1 MKTILV
7 ADGDNGIRNIV
18 RLLFTEKMGYRVVAV
33 SKGTDAVLKA
43 KEIIP
48 DIVLADAYLS
58 NKDGYQVA
66 REIKSDP
73 FLRATHV
80 VLLNSA
86 FATLNKKKALKA
98 RVDGVIIK
106 PFGPEIV
113 EKVGSLLNYNET
125 RRIKLV
131 PIIHAWEMSKIYAAK
146 LATVYGRVGEGTKS
160 TYRKSFAVMVQT
172 IALNMKGTY
181 RLASAFA
188 ENLKATILRNIK
200 AVTKS
205 LRVPSV
211 QIPIS
216 KYVAEFKMVYNS
228 LVLQTKQDYS
238 KSFNSIAQTATERIK
253 NYCQPARKF
262 TVNFKTTMGKLMH
275 LKTPTR
281 MLKTNSFSFPSA
293 EVLRGN
299 YVAKFAIVYNTLVEQ
314 TKYNYSKYYKII
326 NQSVAKHLKDYRQA
340 ARGFMGTFRATM
352 EKLDDIKTPNQILM
366 IKSLSFLSVEVL
378 IRKYCAKFEI
388 VYNALVLHKK
398 YDYSKSFRITTQ
410 SVFKHLKD
418 YSQAA
423 KGFTGNFRA
432 AMGRFREIKIWPQIL
447 TARSLEPSLGPLFFT
462 RLSLISLI
470 GMGIILSI
478 TTLIT
483 PSNRKLEG
491 TSSFFNTS
499 KSTTEFAE
507 SESEAGIKENNE
519 PSRQKQKSR
528 GKSRVAKNE
537 EDYSLKPE
545 RRGNNRKGKIRH
557 KSGYKYR
564 PQKDLEEVLKG
575 AFLLQ

>member
-113 EKVGSLLNYNET
+113 EKVGSLLNDNET
-125 RRIKLV
+125 IRIKLI
-131 PIIHAWEMSKIYAAK
+131 PSIHAWEMSKIYAAK
-146 LATVYGRVGEGTKS
+146 LAIVYGRVGEGTKS
-160 TYRKSFAVMVQT
+160 TSRKSFAVMVQT
-172 IALNMKGTY
+172 IALNMKGNY

-188 ENLKATILRNIK
+188 ENVKATILRNIK
-200 AVTKS
+200 AVTNS
-205 LRVPSV
+205 LRVLSL

-216 KYVAEFKMVYNS
+216 KYVAEFKMVYNT
-228 LVLQTKQDYS
+228 LVSQTKQVYS
-238 KSFNSIAQTATERIK
+238 KSFNSIAQTATESLK
-253 NYCQPARKF
+253 YYCQPTKEF
-262 TVNFKTTMGKLMH
+262 TVNLKTTMGKLKH

-281 MLKTNSFSFPSA
+281 MLKTKSFSFPSA
-293 EVLRGN
+293 EVLRRK
-299 YVAKFAIVYNTLVEQ
+299 YVAKFEIVYNTLVEQ

-340 ARGFMGTFRATM
+340 ARGFMG
-352 EKLDDIKTPNQILM
+352 
-366 IKSLSFLSVEVL
+366 S
-378 IRKYCAKFEI
+378 
-388 VYNALVLHKK
+388 
-398 YDYSKSFRITTQ
+398 
-410 SVFKHLKD
+410 
-418 YSQAA
+418 
-423 KGFTGNFRA
+423 FRA

-499 KSTTEFAE
+499 KSTTEFAG
-507 SESEAGIKENNE
+507 SESEAGIKE
-519 PSRQKQKSR
+519 KQ
-528 GKSRVAKNE
+528 
-537 EDYSLKPE
+537 
-545 RRGNNRKGKIRH
+545 
-557 KSGYKYR
+557 
-564 PQKDLEEVLKG
+564 
-575 AFLLQ
+575 